1 MDSTRPKT
9 RATRATGVK
18 VETGLM
24 DKARVTTLTVQKTK
38 NGPQDGPTSIMER
51 KGRIMKVTTNSSLWK
66 NLITSHQESGP
77 KVEGKIIKSGDMLR
91 RKRLNQL
98 INHING
104 TKKQNKLK

>member
-9 RATRATGVK
+9 RATKQTGVK
-18 VETGLM
+18 VKTGLM
-24 DKARVTTLTVQKTK
+24 DKARVTTLTVLKK
-38 NGPQDGPTSIMER
+38 RNGPQDGPISITEKKER
-51 KGRIMKVTTNSSLWK
+51 NRKVTTNSPLWK